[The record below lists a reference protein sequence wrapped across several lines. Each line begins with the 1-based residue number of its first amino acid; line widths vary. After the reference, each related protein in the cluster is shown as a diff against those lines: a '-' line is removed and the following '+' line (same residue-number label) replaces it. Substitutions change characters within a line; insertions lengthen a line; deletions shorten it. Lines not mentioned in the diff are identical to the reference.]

1 METSAAIQALK
12 TSRAMLACLA
22 MLLVLSDVRGQ
33 DLPVPSAAGTEPFTP
48 LRKVQRG
55 ATSMPANPAEQ
66 DFPTLGNPMSPPEQ
80 VIVETETWPAP
91 MQYGS
96 D

>member
-1 METSAAIQALK
+1 
-12 TSRAMLACLA
+12 
-22 MLLVLSDVRGQ
+22 
-33 DLPVPSAAGTEPFTP
+33 
-48 LRKVQRG
+48 
-55 ATSMPANPAEQ
+55 MPANPAEQ